1 MRLPKRVALQPT
13 CFSNSTTIFRMIE
26 KLPNIEWYCP
36 AVSDSL
42 KTSQAASTMADTN
55 TVEEELKLGKK
66 PELSPQFHPSL

>member
-1 MRLPKRVALQPT
+1 
-13 CFSNSTTIFRMIE
+13 MIE

-55 TVEEELKLGKK
+55 TVEEELKPGKK
-66 PELSPQFHPSL
+66 PELPPQFHPSL